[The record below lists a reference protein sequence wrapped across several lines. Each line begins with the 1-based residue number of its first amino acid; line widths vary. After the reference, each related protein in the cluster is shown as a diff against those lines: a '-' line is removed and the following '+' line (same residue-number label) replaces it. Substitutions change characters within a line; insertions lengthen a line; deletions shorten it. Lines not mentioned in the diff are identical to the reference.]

1 MNQFGENPPLGD
13 ARVHGMTLASLPSVR
28 QPPRGRSALLTYE
41 PYYGLKE
48 KPFSLS
54 VDPRFLYKSRSH
66 GPVFDDL
73 LAGIRRR
80 EGLIVLTGDI
90 GMGKTTL
97 CRGVL
102 EVLDRKTFSTFV
114 PDPFVSRED
123 LLKMLL
129 IDFGVMSVDDLRSG
143 RLNGASRPDLSY
155 PLYEFLNSLLP
166 LQAFAVLI
174 IDEAQNLSVP
184 LLEEIRIL
192 SDLEAPEKLLQV
204 VLVGQLEFRSKL
216 KLPEMRQLDQRV
228 SVRCELNALTRE
240 GVAGYITHRLE
251 VAGGAR
257 DHVSFSSDAVDR
269 ICEISTGVPRLINL
283 ICDRALHRG
292 HLLRAPQIDAD
303 TVRAA
308 VADLGLAE
316 ARVPPPASPAS
327 EAHTARQTRGND
339 DRTNAEEKA
348 HHTIFDTF
356 DEQDLLHAV
365 HAGARRPAETTVE
378 VQEQWAEEQ
387 VAAAPP
393 SADKD
398 RPLALLVESSR
409 GGRGSESFFARP
421 RRRRQTRRWAAFG
434 ASAVLLTAVVAGVSY
449 WQSHEEERRAPIVV
463 PTLPPPPTVRV
474 AAPGARPAAD
484 VVPLTGDLHAAS
496 DPGRSTPAPG
506 SKGVYAIDVALFN
519 SATRARRLVDEL
531 TAAGYHAYQRD
542 LDLGDR
548 GRLHEVLV
556 GLYATRDAADTDL
569 ARIRAIRGYQD
580 ATLTAAP

>member
-1 MNQFGENPPLGD
+1 M
-13 ARVHGMTLASLPSVR
+13 
-28 QPPRGRSALLTYE
+28 LTYE

-66 GPVFDDL
+66 APVFDDL

-143 RLNGASRPDLSY
+143 RLSGASRPDLSY

-228 SVRCELNALTRE
+228 SVRCELNALNRE
-240 GVAGYITHRLE
+240 GVAGYIAHRLQ
-251 VAGGAR
+251 VAGGGR
-257 DHVSFSSDAVDR
+257 EHVSFSSEAVDL
-269 ICEISTGVPRLINL
+269 ICGTSTGVPRLINL

-292 HLLRAPQIDAD
+292 HLKRVAQIDAD

-316 ARVPPPASPAS
+316 ARVPPPSASHAS
-327 EAHTARQTRGND
+327 EPDTARRTLGNN
-339 DRTNAEEKA
+339 DRAKADEKA
-348 HHTIFDTF
+348 HDTTFDTV
-356 DEQDLLHAV
+356 DEQDLLRAV
-365 HAGARRPAETTVE
+365 HAGATRPAETTAE
-378 VQEQWAEEQ
+378 VPEQWAEEQ
-387 VAAAPP
+387 AAAAPP
-393 SADKD
+393 SADSD
-398 RPLALLVESSR
+398 WPLALLVESPR
-409 GGRGSESFFARP
+409 GKRGSEPFFARP
-421 RRRRQTRRWAAFG
+421 RRRHTRRWPALG
-434 ASAVLLTAVVAGVSY
+434 ASAVLLMAAVVGVSY
-449 WQSHEEERRAPIVV
+449 WQSHEEELRAAIVV
-463 PTLPPPPTVRV
+463 PMLPAPPTGRV
-474 AAPGARPAAD
+474 TAAGVPPAAD
-484 VVPLTGDLHAAS
+484 VVPLTGDQHAAS
-496 DPGRSTPAPG
+496 DSGKSTAPPG

-519 SATRARRLVDEL
+519 SDTRARRLVDEL
-531 TAAGYHAYQRD
+531 TAAGYHAYQHD

-548 GRLHEVLV
+548 GHLHEVLV
-556 GLYATRDAADTDL
+556 GLYTTRDAADTDL

-580 ATLTAAP
+580 AALTADP